1 MHMRVLS
8 LFIAGVLVALLALV
22 SPVSADTIELKD
34 GHPDRYVVQKGD
46 TLWDISKRFLEDP
59 WRWASVWTINEQV
72 RNPHLIY
79 PGDVIVLTWKDGK
92 PQLGVQREEVA
103 TAPAEQAP
111 TPAGETPAEQVAEPA
126 PPTKSAPLG
135 PAPSGLRT
143 VKLQPRVHEE
153 SIKDAIPT
161 IDPAAIAPFLTS
173 TIAVSRSELEDAGYV
188 TVGLDNRLALGDG
201 SEFYARHL
209 PRKGKAE
216 NFLVFRPGRP
226 LTHPD
231 TGVVLAYE
239 AIFLGEARLLKPG
252 DPAKLLMTRVN
263 QEILPTDRLL
273 EAPERPGLPY
283 YMPRVPTKQ
292 VEGRILG
299 SQNGMREY
307 GPNAVVAI
315 SLGKRDGMEEGHV
328 LRILRHVGQRKDPVS
343 GREYKIPDENSG
355 LLMVFRVFDKVSYG
369 IITDVNRPIQIY
381 DALRNP

>member
-1 MHMRVLS
+1 MRVLS
-8 LFIAGVLVALLALV
+8 LFIAGVLTALLAFAA
-22 SPVSADTIELKD
+22 PVSADTIQLKD

-59 WRWASVWTINEQV
+59 WRWAGVWTINEQV
-72 RNPHLIY
+72 QNPHLIY

-103 TAPAEQAP
+103 TAPAEPPAQAP
-111 TPAGETPAEQVAEPA
+111 GEPPAEPA
-126 PPTKSAPLG
+126 PPTKSEPLG
-135 PAPSGLRT
+135 PTPSGLRT

-153 SIKDAIPT
+153 PIKDAIPT

-173 TIAVSRSELEDAGYV
+173 TIAISRSELEDAGYV

-201 SEFYARHL
+201 SEFYARRL
-209 PRKGKAE
+209 PRNNKAE
-216 NFLVFRPGRP
+216 HYLVFRPGRP

-231 TGVVLAYE
+231 TGAVLAYE

-252 DPAKLLMTRVN
+252 DPAKLVITRVT

-273 EAPERPGLPY
+273 EAPARPGLPY

-307 GPNAVVAI
+307 GANAVVAI

-328 LRILRHVGQRKDPVS
+328 LRILRHVGLRKDPVT
-343 GREYKIPDENSG
+343 GRQYKIPDENSG

-369 IITDVNRPIQIY
+369 IITDVNRPIQLH

>member
-1 MHMRVLS
+1 MHMRAVS
-8 LFIAGVLVALLALV
+8 LFTAGVLAAFLAAAV
-22 SPVSADTIELKD
+22 PVSADTIQLKN

-59 WRWASVWTINEQV
+59 WRWAGVWTINEQV
-72 RNPHLIY
+72 QNPHLIY

-92 PQLGVQREEVA
+92 PQLGVQREEA
-103 TAPAEQAP
+103 AAPPTEQPA
-111 TPAGETPAEQVAEPA
+111 PAGETPAEQTA
-126 PPTKSAPLG
+126 PPAVAAPLA

-143 VKLQPRVHEE
+143 VKLRPRIHTE

-201 SEFYARHL
+201 SEFYARRL
-209 PRKGKAE
+209 PRQTKAE
-216 NFLVFRPGRP
+216 HYLVFRPGRA
-226 LTHPD
+226 LQHPD

-239 AIFLGEARLLKPG
+239 AIFLGEARLLKAG
-252 DPAKLLMTRVN
+252 DPARLVVTRVN
-263 QEILPTDRLL
+263 QEILPSDRLI

-283 YMPRVPTKQ
+283 YMPRVPAKK

-315 SLGKRDGMEEGHV
+315 SLGRRDGIEEGHV
-328 LRILRHVGQRKDPVS
+328 LRILRHVGQHKDPVT
-343 GREYKIPDENSG
+343 GRYYNIPDENSG
-355 LLMVFRVFDKVSYG
+355 LLMVFRVFERVSYG
-369 IITDVNRPIQIY
+369 IITDVNRPIQLY